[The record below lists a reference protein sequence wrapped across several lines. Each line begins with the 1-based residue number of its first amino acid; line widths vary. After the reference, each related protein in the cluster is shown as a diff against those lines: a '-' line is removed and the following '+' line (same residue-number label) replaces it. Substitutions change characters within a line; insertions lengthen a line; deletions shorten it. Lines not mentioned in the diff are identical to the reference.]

1 MSEEEISLAPVGR
14 QQIHRLESALL
25 LGTLFRPE
33 VLEALRNPEER
44 LTWVDS
50 LAVAAAAIARERA
63 KMTVSQ
69 IAEELGRAEQT
80 IRNHIQGKTKAGHF
94 VKETLQRF
102 MKEGVKIQLP
112 ASIFSEASAQTLA
125 EVPADAERLKQE
137 SERLRQE
144 VESLRSLLEEEQRAR
159 RKVEEELAGLKEVI
173 TNVRRML
180 EAALNQLP

>member
-1 MSEEEISLAPVGR
+1 MSEEEISLSPVGR
-14 QQIHRLESALL
+14 QQIHKLESALL

-33 VLEALRNPEER
+33 ALEALRNPEER

-69 IAEELGRAEQT
+69 IAEELGRSEQT
-80 IRNHIQGKTKAGHF
+80 VRNHIQAKTKAGLF

-112 ASIFSEASAQTLA
+112 ASIFPEPPVQPLSAEASA
-125 EVPADAERLKQE
+125 EM
-137 SERLRQE
+137 ERLRQE
-144 VESLRSLLEEEQRAR
+144 VESLRSRLDEEQGERRRA
-159 RKVEEELAGLKEVI
+159 EEELASLKQAVA
-173 TNVRRML
+173 NVKRAL